1 MKLWTL
7 ILLLS
12 ALFAGCAS
20 APMAVA
26 TAPASLFH
34 DELFGTPSERAD
46 ASAIFA
52 LNDEMRQFLQLEIA
66 EQVRK
71 RGAQKGLIQ
80 ALYDTRQLKLVYDA
94 ALTRTAAQAFEARA
108 GNCLSLVIM
117 TAAFAKELGLP
128 LRYQSVYSEPLWS
141 RSGGVYFASGH
152 VNVVLGTRLRD
163 TRNSYPPMQPMLI
176 DFLPPS
182 ELTGQRTREID
193 EATIVAMYM
202 NNRAGEALASGRTA
216 DAYAWA
222 REALRQA
229 PGFLVAQNTLGVVYH
244 RAGHRAQAEDVFTQ
258 LLARE
263 PTNAHALSNLALVY
277 ESDGRSALAQSL
289 RQRLATIE
297 PDAPFHLFGLGI
309 AAMERGEY
317 IAARDYFAKQVDRAP
332 DYHEFHFWLAM
343 ANARLGDMAQT
354 RKHLALAMETSHS
367 AREHDVYAAKLAH
380 LRAAGV
386 Q

>member
-1 MKLWTL
+1 MKLWT

-12 ALFAGCAS
+12 VLLTGCAS
-20 APMAVA
+20 VTPPTV
-26 TAPASLFH
+26 TAPPSLFH
-34 DELFGTPSERAD
+34 DDLFGEPSERAD

-52 LNDEMRQFLQLEIA
+52 LNADMRQFLQREIT
-66 EQVRK
+66 EYVRK
-71 RGAQKGLIQ
+71 RGAQQGLLE
-80 ALYDTRQLKLVYDA
+80 ALYDTRQLKLSYDA
-94 ALTRTAAQAFEARA
+94 AMTRTAAQAFEARA

-128 LRYQSVYSEPLWS
+128 VRYQSVYSELLWS

-163 TRNSYPPMQPMLI
+163 LRNSYPPVQPMLV
-176 DFLPPS
+176 DFLPAS

-202 NNRAGEALASGRTA
+202 NNKAGEALASGRLD

-222 REALRQA
+222 REAVRQD
-229 PGFLVAQNTLGVVYH
+229 PNFLAAQNTLGVVYQ
-244 RAGHRAQAEDVFTQ
+244 RARHSTEAQAVFAE

-263 PTNAHALSNLALVY
+263 PSNAHALSNLALVY
-277 ESDGRSALAQSL
+277 DSEGRGALAQSL
-289 RQRLATIE
+289 RSRLAAIE
-297 PDAPFHLFGLGI
+297 PDSPFGLFDLGM

-317 IAARDYFAKQVDRAP
+317 IAARDYFARQVDRAP
-332 DYHEFHFWLAM
+332 DYHEFHFWLAV
-343 ANARLGDMAQT
+343 ANARLGDVAQA
-354 RKHLALAMETSHS
+354 RKHLALAMETSHT
-367 AREHDVYAAKLAH
+367 ARDHDVYAAKLAH
-380 LRAAGV
+380 LRAVGV

>member
-1 MKLWTL
+1 MKFWS

-12 ALFAGCAS
+12 ALLTGCAS
-20 APMAVA
+20 MPPPAA
-26 TAPASLFH
+26 TAPPSLFH
-34 DELFGTPSERAD
+34 DDLFGAPSERAD
-46 ASAIFA
+46 ASAVFA
-52 LNDEMRQFLQLEIA
+52 LNDEMRQFLQQEIT
-66 EQVRK
+66 EHIRK
-71 RGAQKGLIQ
+71 RGAQRGLIE

-94 ALTRTAAQAFEARA
+94 AMTRTAAQAFDARA

-128 LRYQSVYSEPLWS
+128 VRYQSVYSELLWS

-163 TRNSYPPMQPMLI
+163 MRNSYPPVQPMLI

-182 ELTGQRTREID
+182 ELTGQRTREIA

-202 NNRAGEALASGRTA
+202 NNKSGEALARGRLD

-222 REALRQA
+222 REAVRQD
-229 PGFLVAQNTLGVVYH
+229 PGFLAAQNTLGVVYH
-244 RAGHRAQAEDVFTQ
+244 HAKHPAEAEAVFTQ
-258 LLARE
+258 VLARE
-263 PTNAHALSNLALVY
+263 PSNAHALSNLALVY
-277 ESDGRSALAQSL
+277 ESEGRNALAQPL
-289 RQRLATIE
+289 RQRLAAIE
-297 PDAPFHLFGLGI
+297 PDAPFGLFNLGM

-317 IAARDYFAKQVDRAP
+317 AAARDYFARQVDRAP

-343 ANARLGDMAQT
+343 ANARLGDVAQT

-380 LRAAGV
+380 LRALGV

>member
-1 MKLWTL
+1 MKLWTI

-12 ALFAGCAS
+12 ALLTGCAS
-20 APMAVA
+20 VSPPVSAV
-26 TAPASLFH
+26 PPLLFH

-46 ASAIFA
+46 ASVIFS
-52 LNDEMRQFLQLEIA
+52 LNDEMRKFLQREIA
-66 EQVRK
+66 EHVRK
-71 RGAQKGLIQ
+71 RGAQRGLLE
-80 ALYDTRQLKLVYDA
+80 ALYDTRQLKLAYDA
-94 ALTRTAAQAFEARA
+94 AMTRTAAQAFDARA

-117 TAAFAKELGLP
+117 TAAFARELGLP
-128 LRYQSVYSEPLWS
+128 VRYQSVYSELLWS

-163 TRNSYPPMQPMLI
+163 TRNSYPPIQPMLI

-202 NNRAGEALASGRTA
+202 NNKAGEALASGRLD

-222 REALRQA
+222 REAVRQD
-229 PGFLVAQNTLGVVYH
+229 PGFLAAQNTLGVIYH
-244 RAGHRAQAEDVFTQ
+244 HAKHPAEAAAVFIQ

-263 PTNAHALSNLALVY
+263 PSNAHALSNLALVY
-277 ESDGRSALAQSL
+277 DSEGRSALAQSL
-289 RQRLATIE
+289 RQRLAAIE
-297 PDAPFHLFGLGI
+297 PDAPFGLFDLGM

-343 ANARLGDMAQT
+343 ANARLGDVAQT

-380 LRAAGV
+380 LRELGV